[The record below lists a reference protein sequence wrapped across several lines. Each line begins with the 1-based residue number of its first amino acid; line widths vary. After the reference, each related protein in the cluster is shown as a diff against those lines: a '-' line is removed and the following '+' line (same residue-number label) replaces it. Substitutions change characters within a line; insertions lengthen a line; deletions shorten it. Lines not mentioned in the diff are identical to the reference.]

1 MGLLASYQ
9 DEEAASRE
17 EHQSNGSLSLYITEL
32 QETMPAFSSKVK
44 LLVADMGVFED
55 NEQEL
60 SLNTYG
66 MTWYD
71 NLPMPR

>member
-55 NEQEL
+55 NE
-60 SLNTYG
+60 
-66 MTWYD
+66 
-71 NLPMPR
+71 